1 VSFIAPVLPIS
12 PAREEGKAMIK
23 ARKALLLAGASV
35 FAILVSAAAVNAE
48 TPGQYDFLVAVSG
61 KYEVI
66 AFGAS
71 GGSTQSPGAVGGLG
85 AEVEGEL
92 FLTAGQHLTLFV
104 GGMGANGVSAG
115 VAEYGGGGGGGSFIF
130 LGSGTSDLLVAASGG
145 GGAGF
150 FGSGGPG
157 LAGQAG
163 GDGIGVSGAPG
174 GSGGLNGLG
183 GGPGAFGQGDGGAA
197 PD

>member
-1 VSFIAPVLPIS
+1 
-12 PAREEGKAMIK
+12 MIK

-35 FAILVSAAAVNAE
+35 FAILVSAAAVKAE
-48 TPGQYDFLVAVSG
+48 TPGQYDFLVPANG

-71 GGSTQSPGAVGGLG
+71 GGSTQSPGAVVGLG

-104 GGMGANGVSAG
+104 GGMGANGVSTGA
-115 VAEYGGGGGGGSFIF
+115 AEYGGGGGGGSFIF
-130 LGSGTSDLLVAASGG
+130 LGSGTSDLLVAAGG

-163 GDGIGVSGAPG
+163 GDGIGVSRII
-174 GSGGLNGLG
+174 
-183 GGPGAFGQGDGGAA
+183 
-197 PD
+197 